1 MTVNV
6 LEELKQKSYC
16 INEYGKLRKVVLC
29 EPRHMTIRS
38 VINDTQKHFKDVGIH
53 IKTAMSQHRE
63 FVRTLE
69 DQGIE
74 VILLSPAKKFPEQA
88 FTRDIGFTLGHT
100 VFVADMAN
108 KVRQGEEEI
117 LKDWLKGEEVSYFNL
132 VSDHIEGGDVII
144 DGDTLYIG
152 ISDRTNEFTIEH
164 LSILL
169 PNFKIVKVPFKA
181 KYLHLDCVFNIIS
194 PTEALIYRE
203 GFTGNE
209 VDLLASR
216 FDLIDVIHEEQFT
229 LGTNILSIGDKKIIS
244 LPTNNNVNEQ
254 LRKRG
259 YEVIEV
265 PFNEIIKSGG
275 SFRCCT
281 MPLIREA

>member
-1 MTVNV
+1 MNV
-6 LEELKQKSYC
+6 LQALKQTSYC
-16 INEYGKLRKVVLC
+16 RTEYGKLNKVVMC

-38 VINDTQKHFKDVGIH
+38 VINDTQKHFQHVGIH
-53 IKTAMSQHRE
+53 IQTAMKQHKG
-63 FVRTLE
+63 FVQALE
-69 DQGIE
+69 DHGVEI
-74 VILLSPAKKFPEQA
+74 ILLSPARKFPEQA
-88 FTRDIGFTLGHT
+88 FTRDIGFTVGHF

-117 LKDWLKGEEVSYFNL
+117 LKDWLKAEDVSYFNL

-144 DGDTLYIG
+144 DGDTIFIG
-152 ISDRTNEFTIEH
+152 ISDRTNDFSIEH
-164 LSILL
+164 LQLLL
-169 PNFKIVKVPFKA
+169 PSFNIVKVPFKT

-203 GFTGNE
+203 GLGTKE
-209 VDLLASR
+209 VEVLGKR
-216 FDLIDVIHEEQFT
+216 FDLIDVNREEQFT
-229 LGTNILSIGDKKIIS
+229 LGTNVLSIGNKKIIS

-254 LRKRG
+254 LRRRG

-281 MPLIREA
+281 MPLIREE